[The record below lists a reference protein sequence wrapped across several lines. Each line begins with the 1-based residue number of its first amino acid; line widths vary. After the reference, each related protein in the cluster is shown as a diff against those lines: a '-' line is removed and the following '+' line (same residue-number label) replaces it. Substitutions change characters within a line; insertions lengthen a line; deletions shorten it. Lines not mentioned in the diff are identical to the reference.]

1 MSDIM
6 RRKKGL
12 NGEIYLIIIGL
23 LEKYENMWRME
34 INWDIIKECFV
45 INSDVIFFN
54 FFTESN

>member
-1 MSDIM
+1 M

-23 LEKYENMWRME
+23 LEKFENMWRME
-34 INWDIIKECFV
+34 INWDIIKEFFV

>member
-1 MSDIM
+1 M

-45 INSDVIFFN
+45 INSDVIFLN